1 MRGWIPRAIGAR
13 QDVSARAW
21 AAGGQHRA
29 ARAEG
34 GFTLIEVMVSL
45 AILAV
50 VLIPLMSGFD
60 WSMGQTSLTNQQTA
74 AANLARQALEQARA
88 QAAATSGYPVSAQAR
103 AAVAGTPYQL
113 QTTVTTN
120 ATMNF
125 QTVTANVYLGANA
138 TPLATLTT
146 VVGQ

>member
-1 MRGWIPRAIGAR
+1 MRRWIPRSTVAR
-13 QDVSARAW
+13 QDVSLAAE
-21 AAGGQHRA
+21 AAGRPHRA
-29 ARAEG
+29 AGVEG

-60 WSMGQTSLTNQQTA
+60 WSMGQTSVTNQQTA

-88 QAAATSGYPVSAQAR
+88 QAAATGGYPVTAQAR

-113 QTTVTTN
+113 QTAVTTN
-120 ATMNF
+120 ATMNY
-125 QTVTANVYLGANA
+125 QTVTASVYLGANA